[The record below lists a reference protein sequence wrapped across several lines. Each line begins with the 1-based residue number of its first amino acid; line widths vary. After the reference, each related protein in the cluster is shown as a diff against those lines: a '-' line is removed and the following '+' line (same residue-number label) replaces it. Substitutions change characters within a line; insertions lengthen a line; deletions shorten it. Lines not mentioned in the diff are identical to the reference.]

1 MHVHRAITEVSQ
13 LISES
18 KDKYYNKLSM
28 RLNNPK
34 TSFKTYWSI
43 LKTFY
48 NGRKIPIIPPILKD
62 GKLESDFKI
71 KANYFNNY
79 FASQSTPLVNKSK
92 LPKQLLI
99 TLQLDLLQLILTIM
113 TFLKL
118 SGL

>member
-1 MHVHRAITEVSQ
+1 M
-13 LISES
+13 
-18 KDKYYNKLSM
+18 K
-28 RLNNPK
+28 LNNPK
-34 TSFKTYWSI
+34 TVSKIYCSI
-43 LKTFY
+43 RKTFY
-48 NGRKIPIIPPILKD
+48 SGRKIPIIPPLWKG

>member
-48 NGRKIPIIPPILKD
+48 NGRKIPIILPILKD
-62 GKLESDFKI
+62 GNLESDFKI
-71 KANYFNNY
+71 KANYFNIFFCFSVY
-79 FASQSTPLVNKSK
+79 SFSEQ
-92 LPKQLLI
+92 
-99 TLQLDLLQLILTIM
+99 
-113 TFLKL
+113 
-118 SGL
+118 